1 MIIGSYIL
9 VIEYVVIVYI
19 PIADSH
25 YIQGFEDSW
34 DTLVAGMEC
43 LKLQVIFRNKATN
56 YRALV
61 RKMTRKEPTFEI
73 VLS

>member
-1 MIIGSYIL
+1 MESAL
-9 VIEYVVIVYI
+9 LVVIERIVIVYAA
-19 PIADSH
+19 IADSH